1 MKQFITGLFIII
13 VLGLVGYAGFRGA
26 ANLVSRYLAPVTP
39 TPTPAGFVTSSP
51 TPSASASVAP
61 TPSTLPTTKGGLVK
75 GQTTVKT
82 TTTTTTTSHLLLTL
96 IKTNECKSY
105 TTEVKDITGPLTL
118 RYSLKD
124 GYKAAITAWKSN
136 GEEILSQRE
145 ISGSGELIKVT
156 GLTYLKLQA
165 QPTKCDSTSDI
176 WLTITAER

>member
-1 MKQFITGLFIII
+1 MKQFITGLLVIV

-26 ANLVSRYLAPVTP
+26 ANLVSRYLTPATP
-39 TPTPAGFVTSSP
+39 TPTPAGFETSSP
-51 TPSASASVAP
+51 TPLPSASATP
-61 TPSTLPTTKGGLVK
+61 TPSSPPTTKGGLVK

-82 TTTTTTTSHLLLTL
+82 TTTTTTTSRLLLTL
-96 IKTNECKSY
+96 IKTSDCKSY
-105 TTEVKDITGPLTL
+105 MTEVKDITGPLTL

-145 ISGSGELIKVT
+145 IVGSGELMKIS

-165 QPTKCDSTSDI
+165 QPTKCDATSDI